1 MKPLFTIAAAFL
13 TFAVGSAPAQAP
25 KKPDPVDQIAATLTP
40 SQIVVYKEV
49 DDRKL
54 ELHVFAAKDA
64 QPGERRPCLVAIHG
78 GGWTGGE
85 PKRFYP
91 FAAHFTDQGMV
102 GVSVQYR
109 LAKKDGSVTVFDC
122 VKDVRSALRYLK
134 AHAAEL
140 GIDPDRMI
148 VSGGSAGGHLA
159 AATAQFD
166 DINAESDDLSI
177 DPTPAGLILYFPVI
191 DTSSE
196 GYGQAK
202 IGDDWEKL
210 SPLHRVKPG
219 LPPTLVLHGTGDTV
233 TPFKGAAAFTEA
245 MKKAGNRCELI
256 VNEGGRHGY
265 LMFDRALYDKAMTD
279 SETFVRSLGW
289 IP

>member
-1 MKPLFTIAAAFL
+1 MRRAAFL
-13 TFAVGSAPAQAP
+13 HIIALAALAALATSALAQAP
-25 KKPDPVDQIAATLTP
+25 KKPDPVDQIAATLKP
-40 SQIVVYKEV
+40 SEILVYKEV

-91 FAAHFTDQGMV
+91 FAAHFADHGMV

-109 LAKKDGSVTVFDC
+109 LVKKGGSVTAFDS
-122 VKDVRSALRYLK
+122 VKDVRSAVRYLK
-134 AHAAEL
+134 AHADEL
-140 GIDPDRMI
+140 GIDPAKMI

-177 DPTPAGLILYFPVI
+177 DPTPLDSFSIFP
-191 DTSSE
+191 
-196 GYGQAK
+196 
-202 IGDDWEKL
+202 
-210 SPLHRVKPG
+210 
-219 LPPTLVLHGTGDTV
+219 
-233 TPFKGAAAFTEA
+233 
-245 MKKAGNRCELI
+245 
-256 VNEGGRHGY
+256 
-265 LMFDRALYDKAMTD
+265 
-279 SETFVRSLGW
+279 
-289 IP
+289 

>member
-1 MKPLFTIAAAFL
+1 MRNPGTIAAAL
-13 TFAVGSAPAQAP
+13 LILAIGSASAQAP
-25 KKPDPVDQIAATLTP
+25 KKPDAVDQIAETLSP

-54 ELHVFAAKDA
+54 ELHVFAAKNA
-64 QPGERRPCLVAIHG
+64 KPGEHRPCVVAIHG
-78 GGWTGGE
+78 GGWAGGE

-91 FAAHFTDQGMV
+91 FAAHFTESGMV
-102 GVSVQYR
+102 GISVQYR
-109 LAKKDGSVTVFDC
+109 LMKKDGSVTVFDC
-122 VKDVRSALRYLK
+122 VKDVRSAVRYLK
-134 AHAAEL
+134 AHATEL
-140 GIDPDRMI
+140 GIDPERMI

-159 AATAQFD
+159 AAVAMFD

-191 DTSSE
+191 DTSAE

-202 IGDDWEKL
+202 IGDDWQTL

-219 LPPTLVLHGTGDTV
+219 LPPALVLHGTGDTV
-233 TPFKGAAAFTEA
+233 TPFKGAAAFTQA

-256 VNEGGRHGY
+256 PNDGGRHGY
-265 LMFDRALYDKAMTD
+265 LMFDRGLYDRAMAD